1 MMRSKSAQCT
11 LLKKK
16 LDLMSNLAL
25 NRVIVTG
32 AAGFIGSHLVDSF
45 LGQEIEVIGIDNLS
59 TGKIEFLKDALV
71 NPRFKLL
78 VHDLYLSDSLSDS
91 FIGADAI
98 FHLAANADVRFGP
111 DHPSTDLEQNTIA
124 THKVL
129 EAARIAGVKKFI
141 FSSTGSVYGEA
152 LVVPTPEDAPF
163 PIQTSLY
170 GASKLACEGMIA
182 AYAESFGIQAWIFRF
197 VSILG
202 PRYTH
207 GHIFDFYKQLMQHP
221 SELTVLGNGHQKKSY
236 LHVAD
241 CIEAIHASL
250 NKSAESVNIINL
262 GVDGFCEVRDS
273 IGWIL
278 NEIGL
283 DPEINYG
290 TETKGW
296 IGDNPLIHLNI
307 EKVKGYGWTPR
318 YSIEESVRNT
328 VSFMKFNEW
337 IFKGQAE
344 K

>member
-1 MMRSKSAQCT
+1 MF
-11 LLKKK
+11 KK
-16 LDLMSNLAL
+16 
-25 NRVIVTG
+25 VVVTG
-32 AAGFIGSHLVDSF
+32 AAGFVGSTLVDSLLDQGVEV
-45 LGQEIEVIGIDNLS
+45 LGVDNFS
-59 TGKIEFLKDALV
+59 SGRIEFLEEAISDQK
-71 NPRFKLL
+71 FELL
-78 VHDLYLSDSLSDS
+78 EHDIYSGTELSDR
-91 FIGADAI
+91 FVGADAI

-111 DHPSTDLEQNTIA
+111 DHPSKDLEQNTIA

-152 LVVPTPEDAPF
+152 VVVPTPEEAPF

-207 GHIFDFYKQLMQHP
+207 GHIFDFYKQLKQHP
-221 SELTVLGNGHQKKSY
+221 GKLTVLGNGHQKKSY

-241 CIEAIHASL
+241 CIDAIHTSL
-250 NKSAESVNIINL
+250 RKSSESVNIINL

-273 IGWIL
+273 ISWIL
-278 NEIGL
+278 NELNL
-283 DPEINYG
+283 DPQIVYG

-296 IGDNPLIHLNI
+296 IGDNPLIHLSI
-307 EKVKGYGWTPR
+307 EKIKSFGWTPR
-318 YSIEESVRNT
+318 YSIQESVKDT
-328 VSFMKFNEW
+328 VNYMRENEW
-337 IFKGQAE
+337 IFKE
-344 K
+344 PTK